1 MFHWLIKCVPAL
13 TAILVGL
20 ACFLYYLTNYPCVIF
35 LEALDLNIILLL
47 LRCNLRASLQ
57 MLPEVKSLFVKR
69 FVSHFPLCDR
79 CACDNLSKNES
90 ASADIKS
97 KDVFDALYCGNTI
110 NSYG

>member
-1 MFHWLIKCVPAL
+1 
-13 TAILVGL
+13 
-20 ACFLYYLTNYPCVIF
+20 
-35 LEALDLNIILLL
+35 
-47 LRCNLRASLQ
+47 

-79 CACDNLSKNES
+79 CACDTLSKNES